1 MGPERVIIFETP
13 KASVDIV
20 LGLIALTAG
29 VRNLESYIKDMEDRG
44 QDEERIKEVRTALSK
59 YAESLGTKA
68 TQVVGKVSF
77 ESNELTLGV
86 FRAEYFKA
94 LAKEQQ
100 SENREALNKLQE

>member
-1 MGPERVIIFETP
+1 M
-13 KASVDIV
+13 
-20 LGLIALTAG
+20 
-29 VRNLESYIKDMEDRG
+29 
-44 QDEERIKEVRTALSK
+44 
-59 YAESLGTKA
+59 
-68 TQVVGKVSF
+68 VGKVSF